1 EGNVGI
7 GIINPSNKLHIIH
20 NGDYPGLAVNQSG
33 EGNSSVFTIDNT
45 GNSAAA
51 LEASS
56 NGTGH
61 VIQARHFGLEG
72 NAGRFRIDNAGNSN
86 VALYARTDGD
96 GPALGGNNM
105 GNGIAGFFNIL
116 DSNNDK
122 TALEVKTNGIGSAGI
137 FEIDNNSNTEAA
149 LVAVT
154 NGTGPALHIQDV
166 MRIEPSTVPG
176 SPSEGDIYMDSTTHK
191 LMVYDGST
199 WQACW

>member
-1 EGNVGI
+1 MKKLFIIIVLITGLITFAHAQGITNTLGGNTASDKFVIENKSSEVGLVVTGEGNVGI
-7 GIINPSNKLHIIH
+7 GITNPSNKLHIIH
-20 NGDYPGLAVNQSG
+20 NGDNPGLAVNQSG

-72 NAGRFRIDNAGNSN
+72 NAGGFRIDNAGNSN

-105 GNGIAGFFNIL
+105 GNGIAGFFNII

-122 TALEVKTNGIGSAGI
+122 TALEVKTNGIGFQQAYSKLI
-137 FEIDNNSNTEAA
+137 I
-149 LVAVT
+149 AVI
-154 NGTGPALHIQDV
+154 PK
-166 MRIEPSTVPG
+166 PP
-176 SPSEGDIYMDSTTHK
+176 
-191 LMVYDGST
+191 
-199 WQACW
+199 